1 RLAGRR
7 PLGVRPALREALRG
21 VPAPPGTA
29 SARGAAAVLG
39 LGAAAYLGLHALAAG
54 HVPPG
59 VAADSVIEALRGL
72 RLVLLRRFEVITV
85 SIGPSAETLWLY
97 VTGASVA
104 ALGPTRTSF
113 LVPSILAATTTLV
126 LVAALVRRIR
136 PELPIYI
143 ALLVP
148 ASSLWLFHSGEV
160 GLRASAAPL
169 VLLGACF
176 LLDDRMQRDV
186 ADRPF
191 AAGALLGL
199 GIYAYSACR
208 LLPIAW
214 VLHFALRWRRTPS
227 ARPALGREARLLI
240 LAFALVSIP
249 NLLFLLRAP
258 GLLLERGYYVSR
270 GTPLDKLLNVL
281 ATFLLPFVYPD
292 RYRVWIGPGHVF
304 DVTGVALTAS
314 GVDPFDVA
322 AGPLAVLGL
331 LAWKR
336 GKESAALSFL
346 LVAWAAGSVLLGLY
360 GPSLTRLLV
369 LLPAWLVFAA
379 LGCDALLSRAPRLKV
394 PLATLLVLS
403 MCLQARAWVSTFGR
417 SEPAAWYFHEAA
429 TAMAERARDLTRGG
443 RRVIVVSRSGRDV
456 FKYFCWQRI
465 EQVFHTAIPQGKP
478 RPEDVPLAGFA
489 ADVVLVERTPALD
502 AWGATLGTPSRSTL
516 PSLFAEYERPHAK
529 DAPPPTVRSNLWRLW
544 SPMAL

>member
-1 RLAGRR
+1 
-7 PLGVRPALREALRG
+7 
-21 VPAPPGTA
+21 VPAASPRPA
-29 SARGAAAVLG
+29 SARGAAVIG

-54 HVPPG
+54 RVPPG
-59 VAADSVIEALRGL
+59 VAADPVIEALRGL
-72 RLVLLRRFEVITV
+72 RLVLLRRFEVLTV
-85 SIGPSAETLWLY
+85 AIGPSAETLWLY

-104 ALGPTRTSF
+104 ALGPTRTAF
-113 LVPSILAATTTLV
+113 LVPSILAAAATLV
-126 LVAALVRRIR
+126 LVAALLRRIR
-136 PELPIYI
+136 PELPIGI

-176 LLDDRMQRDV
+176 LLDDRAERDV

-199 GIYAYSACR
+199 GVYAYSACR

-214 VLHFALRWRRTPS
+214 VLHFALRWRRSPA
-227 ARPALGREARLLI
+227 ARPALGREAKRLL
-240 LAFALVSIP
+240 LGFALVSIP

-258 GLLLERGYYVSR
+258 GLLLDRGYYVSR
-270 GTPLDKLLNVL
+270 GTLLDKLGNVL
-281 ATFLLPFVYPD
+281 ATFFLPFGTPD

-314 GVDPFDVA
+314 GVDPFDLV

-331 LAWKR
+331 LAWRR
-336 GKESAALSFL
+336 GRESASLSFL
-346 LVAWAAGSVLLGLY
+346 LVTWTAGGVLLGLY
-360 GPSLTRLLV
+360 GPSLTRLLI

-379 LGCDALLSRAPRLKV
+379 LGCDALLSRAPRLKA
-394 PLATLLVLS
+394 PLAALLVLS

-417 SEPAAWYFHEAA
+417 SESAAWYFHEAA
-429 TAMAERARDLTRGG
+429 TAMAERARDLTREGK
-443 RRVIVVSRSGRDV
+443 RVIVVSRTGRDV

-465 EQVFHTAIPQGKP
+465 EQVFHAAMPEGTP
-478 RPEDVPLAGFA
+478 RGDDVPLAGFA
-489 ADVVLVERTPALD
+489 ADVVLVERTPALE
-502 AWGATLGTPSRSTL
+502 AWGAALGPPSRSAR
-516 PSLFAEYERPHAK
+516 PSLFAEYELRRAPGE
-529 DAPPPTVRSNLWRLW
+529 PPPSVRSNLWRLW
-544 SPMAL
+544 SPIAL